1 MESKSKVGIQGREVG
16 PSRLPPS
23 MQTKYLVR
31 MTYVMGGRT
40 VEVER
45 ELKGVV
51 EILASVEAGAI
62 CLHWIKLYDHA

>member
-1 MESKSKVGIQGREVG
+1 
-16 PSRLPPS
+16 

-51 EILASVEAGAI
+51 QILESVEVGAI
-62 CLHWIKLYDHA
+62 CLHWIKPL